1 MNKSEVA
8 AMAQMK
14 QQLTGL
20 DEKLDDHIGEQRRE
34 FDEVKKAIE
43 SLAGRFANKWVEKF
57 IIGLL
62 IGMGITII
70 GLLVRLIV
78 EGVMV

>member
-14 QQLTGL
+14 QQLKGL
-20 DEKLDDHIGEQRRE
+20 DTKLDDHIIEQRRE
-34 FDEVKKAIE
+34 FDEVKKAIA

-62 IGMGITII
+62 IGVGISII
-70 GLLVRLIV
+70 GLFVKLII
-78 EGVMV
+78 EGISL